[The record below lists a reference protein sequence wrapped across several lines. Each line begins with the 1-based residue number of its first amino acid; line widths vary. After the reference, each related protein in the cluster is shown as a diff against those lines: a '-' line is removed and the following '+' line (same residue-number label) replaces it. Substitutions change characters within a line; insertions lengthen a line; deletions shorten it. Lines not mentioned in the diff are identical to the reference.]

1 MRLTVDHI
9 LSLPAVRKGDPEILT
24 GASKLGTPVRWIHVA
39 ELRNLTGFLEGGELV
54 LTTGLA
60 FEDSSSAATRYLAEL
75 ASLGAAGVIVEILD
89 DRAEASR
96 ALREAAASARIPV
109 ILVRKPVRF
118 VEITENVH
126 KIILAGQLE
135 RVEKARHVHE
145 VFTLLSLESAG
156 ADEIVARAAQL
167 IGAPVVLE
175 NISHLVL
182 AFDGGGIPAGKL
194 LNDWE
199 NRSRVVHL
207 NEATTRT
214 GEENWLQTPVGLR
227 SQRWGRLVV
236 PVTLDNDTDASMV
249 LERAGQALSI
259 NRFAERDQRELGY
272 QARAGLMH
280 ELRQPRSL
288 SEAEAQARAGALG
301 LRSYQMYVPVVF
313 RLDPRGGEGP
323 LALQRRER
331 ALLESVNRSLQSLK
345 YSALA
350 ASLQTGTVALLL
362 GLPPKQAEEG
372 AVTRICAELRRL
384 AADSAE
390 DLQWAAGIGHPQ
402 GSLLLT
408 AAALDEANH
417 VAEAA
422 STLQKRGKPFY
433 RAADIRLRGL
443 LALLRSDPRVQ
454 TFVEG
459 ELAGIL
465 GGNESEELLLLE
477 KYLEAQGNKAEL
489 ARTSF
494 LSRPTLYSRLARLER
509 KLGLELDEP
518 ESRTSLHVA
527 LMLYRLKDL

>member
-1 MRLTVDHI
+1 
-9 LSLPAVRKGDPEILT
+9 
-24 GASKLGTPVRWIHVA
+24 
-39 ELRNLTGFLEGGELV
+39 
-54 LTTGLA
+54 
-60 FEDSSSAATRYLAEL
+60 
-75 ASLGAAGVIVEILD
+75 
-89 DRAEASR
+89 
-96 ALREAAASARIPV
+96 
-109 ILVRKPVRF
+109 
-118 VEITENVH
+118 
-126 KIILAGQLE
+126 
-135 RVEKARHVHE
+135 
-145 VFTLLSLESAG
+145 
-156 ADEIVARAAQL
+156 
-167 IGAPVVLE
+167 
-175 NISHLVL
+175 
-182 AFDGGGIPAGKL
+182 
-194 LNDWE
+194 
-199 NRSRVVHL
+199 
-207 NEATTRT
+207 
-214 GEENWLQTPVGLR
+214 
-227 SQRWGRLVV
+227 
-236 PVTLDNDTDASMV
+236 
-249 LERAGQALSI
+249 
-259 NRFAERDQRELGY
+259 
-272 QARAGLMH
+272 
-280 ELRQPRSL
+280 
-288 SEAEAQARAGALG
+288 
-301 LRSYQMYVPVVF
+301 
-313 RLDPRGGEGP
+313 
-323 LALQRRER
+323 
-331 ALLESVNRSLQSLK
+331 
-345 YSALA
+345 LA

-402 GSLLLT
+402 GSLLL
-408 AAALDEANH
+408 AAAGLDEANH

>member
-182 AFDGGGIPAGKL
+182 AFDGAGIPAGKL

-350 ASLQTGTVALLL
+350 
-362 GLPPKQAEEG
+362 
-372 AVTRICAELRRL
+372 
-384 AADSAE
+384 
-390 DLQWAAGIGHPQ
+390 
-402 GSLLLT
+402 
-408 AAALDEANH
+408 
-417 VAEAA
+417 
-422 STLQKRGKPFY
+422 
-433 RAADIRLRGL
+433 
-443 LALLRSDPRVQ
+443 
-454 TFVEG
+454 
-459 ELAGIL
+459 
-465 GGNESEELLLLE
+465 
-477 KYLEAQGNKAEL
+477 
-489 ARTSF
+489 
-494 LSRPTLYSRLARLER
+494 
-509 KLGLELDEP
+509 
-518 ESRTSLHVA
+518 
-527 LMLYRLKDL
+527 